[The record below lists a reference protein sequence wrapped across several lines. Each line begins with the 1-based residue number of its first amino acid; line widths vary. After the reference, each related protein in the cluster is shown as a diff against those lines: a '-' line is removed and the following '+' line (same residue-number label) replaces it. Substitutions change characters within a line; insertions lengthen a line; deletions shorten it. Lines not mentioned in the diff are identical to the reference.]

1 MFRGDG
7 DPNRRV
13 NIKLFCYIISNI
25 QMPQK
30 CRHCNQNPSSS
41 CWTIFKAEKLQLQDT
56 LNWKGIMLSKHRKAH
71 RCKQL
76 LFGWHLKCIINL
88 KQTIKTGKKNLPLI
102 SSKCSVETLGIVVY
116 EINFQWLLDH
126 TPEGVS
132 CEIRGIELHTVYT
145 WPIKSIH

>member
-88 KQTIKTGKKNLPLI
+88 KQTIKTGKKIFHLSLVNVLLKLLVLWSMKSTFSDFWTIPQ
-102 SSKCSVETLGIVVY
+102 KVFHVRSVELNYIQY
-116 EINFQWLLDH
+116 
-126 TPEGVS
+126 
-132 CEIRGIELHTVYT
+132 
-145 WPIKSIH
+145 IHGQ